1 MPELVFKLLVPEPIL
16 GTGRVL
22 EPIVL
27 PESMELLLE
36 LMAPDVPGLMRE
48 ASVEGA
54 EEADEADMGGAV
66 LDVEGMVVVVSSV
79 FLLQAPNASNAERA
93 KVVATAGL
101 SRHANISVSF
111 QLLLEINRLTVSH
124 PPI

>member
-16 GTGRVL
+16 GAGRVL

-54 EEADEADMGGAV
+54 EEADMGGAV
-66 LDVEGMVVVVSSV
+66 LDVEGIVVVVSSV

-93 KVVATAGL
+93 KVVARAGL
-101 SRHANISVSF
+101 SRDANISVSF
-111 QLLLEINRLTVSH
+111 
-124 PPI
+124 

>member
-1 MPELVFKLLVPEPIL
+1 MFKLLVPEPIL
-16 GTGRVL
+16 GAGRVL

-54 EEADEADMGGAV
+54 EEADEADMRGAV
-66 LDVEGMVVVVSSV
+66 LDVEGIVVVVSSV

-93 KVVATAGL
+93 KVVARAGL
-101 SRHANISVSF
+101 SRDANISVSF
-111 QLLLEINRLTVSH
+111 
-124 PPI
+124 